1 MADPATATEN
11 NEARRIQ
18 MLRVAAELICERGFG
33 DTRIAEVAKRAG
45 VSSALVI
52 YYFGTRDRLLVDALR
67 HSEES
72 FYEAAEQ
79 MLAEVSS
86 LRERLSLL
94 IRWTC
99 VPEGADEIP
108 GTWGL
113 WFDLWA
119 QAFRHDEIKAG
130 RAELDARWRRMI
142 IDALKSAEPGELR
155 SKVNPKM
162 FALEFAALLDGLS
175 IQVALEDPDV
185 DSEMAYQIAMHFA
198 ERELD
203 LPPARAAKTAK
214 SGKTLARGRSA
225 ARSG

>member
-1 MADPATATEN
+1 MADPAPATEQ
-11 NEARRIQ
+11 NEARRIE
-18 MLRVAAELICERGFG
+18 MLRAAAQLICERGFG
-33 DTRIAEVAKRAG
+33 DTRIADVAKRSG

-67 HSEES
+67 YSEES
-72 FYEAAEQ
+72 FYEAAEK
-79 MLAEVSS
+79 MLAEVKS

-99 VPEGADEIP
+99 VPEGNDEIP
-108 GTWGL
+108 GAWGL

-142 IDALKSAEPGELR
+142 VDAIESADPSEFDAEVDPR
-155 SKVNPKM
+155 T
-162 FALEFAALLDGLS
+162 FALEFSALLDGLS
-175 IQVALEDPDV
+175 IQVALDDPEV
-185 DSEMAYQIAMHFA
+185 DSDVAYDIAMHFA

-203 LPPARAAKTAK
+203 LAPAAKRGGAK
-214 SGKTLARGRSA
+214 VKRG
-225 ARSG
+225 

>member
-1 MADPATATEN
+1 MAEPAPATEQ
-11 NEARRIQ
+11 NEARRIE
-18 MLRVAAELICERGFG
+18 MLRAAAELICERGFG
-33 DTRIAEVAKRAG
+33 DTRIADVAKRAG

-67 HSEES
+67 YSEES

-79 MLAEVSS
+79 MLAEVPS

-99 VPEGADEIP
+99 VPEGNDEIP
-108 GTWGL
+108 GAWGL

-130 RAELDARWRRMI
+130 RVELDARWRKMI
-142 IDALKSAEPGELR
+142 VDAIKSAELDT
-155 SKVNPKM
+155 KVNARM

-175 IQVALEDPDV
+175 IQVALDDPEV
-185 DSEMAYQIAMHFA
+185 DSDLAYDIAMHFA
-198 ERELD
+198 ERELN
-203 LPPARAAKTAK
+203 LPPAKKRVNGRAKAVKK
-214 SGKTLARGRSA
+214 G
-225 ARSG
+225 

>member
-1 MADPATATEN
+1 MAEPAPATEQ
-11 NEARRIQ
+11 NEARRIE
-18 MLRVAAELICERGFG
+18 MLRAAAELICERGFG
-33 DTRIAEVAKRAG
+33 DTRIADVAKRAG

-94 IRWTC
+94 IQWTC
-99 VPEGADEIP
+99 VPEGSGEIP
-108 GTWGL
+108 GAWGL

-130 RAELDARWRRMI
+130 RAELDARWRKMI
-142 IDALKSAEPGELR
+142 IDALDSSDLTAKDKR
-155 SKVNPKM
+155 M

-185 DSEMAYQIAMHFA
+185 DSDLAYDIAMRFA
-198 ERELD
+198 ERELS
-203 LPPARAAKTAK
+203 LPPAKKRVNGRTK
-214 SGKTLARGRSA
+214 ARK
-225 ARSG
+225 

>member
-1 MADPATATEN
+1 MADPAPATEN

-18 MLRVAAELICERGFG
+18 MLGAAAELICERGFSE
-33 DTRIAEVAKRAG
+33 TRIADVAKRAG
-45 VSSALVI
+45 VSSALII

-72 FYEAAEQ
+72 FYSAGEQ

-99 VPEGADEIP
+99 VPEGDDEIP
-108 GTWGL
+108 GAWGL

-142 IDALKSAEPGELR
+142 IDALESAEPGELR
-155 SKVNPKM
+155 SGVDAKV
-162 FALEFAALLDGLS
+162 FALEFSALLDGLS
-175 IQVALEDPDV
+175 IQVALEDPEV
-185 DSEMAYQIAMHFA
+185 DSEAAYDIAMRFA

-203 LPPARAAKTAK
+203 LPPAKAKRRAAA
-214 SGKTLARGRSA
+214 ANGRTT
-225 ARSG
+225 RRR